1 MRTPHLL
8 AGLTAIALLLCA
20 AWFAFGDHES
30 DAPPIADLV
39 AMTEASFDP
48 ADVTVAEAS
57 ASRDL
62 DSEIGT
68 TDEAMREEVAV
79 DNSATASSQAATE
92 GPVVTVM
99 RIDDGK
105 PVIAPQVEIA
115 WIGVGEGAEKARS
128 LPKRELPPR
137 KSEQPFAFG
146 RKSRTGADGTIQLP
160 PLPEQT
166 MIAARDG
173 NLFAFATIDPGR
185 PSTHMLL
192 AVDETLTIRVLDDQ
206 DRGVAEAPLTIQ
218 RWIPKQGFEEKWSG
232 FTNARGDCVIRHF
245 QFVRAPETKGDRYAV
260 AVTAPQKEPSWLEF
274 QPRPAPTDPITLRL
288 TDTRQ
293 LAVRIVHKSGAP
305 ILASLDVSLRI
316 RRPES
321 ETTGWRGVLP
331 DTFERL
337 DQKKPRGSEPMLFA
351 HAGYGS
357 KLQPFLQIRGERAPR
372 RLPEITLPD
381 ASAAPE
387 GSNPFEVTLMLPD
400 DVVVLAMRTVDAEG
414 APLSMADIP
423 WQLRKQR
430 SAGLSGNL
438 ETLEDGRADFLVPS
452 RTHGSESKKAPEI
465 PDGLPVVLMLR
476 ETLAPE
482 LVLGAETPIG
492 ALQAGERR
500 DLGTIAMAPLPL
512 LCEGR
517 VLDDRGEPRANAPVF
532 VALALDSDR
541 GENWQ
546 EAPHLQKSTNAD
558 GTFAFYA
565 PTPQQAFRVE
575 TRPDHEHFAA
585 MTAPLS
591 PGAHV
596 ELRTT
601 RTGILQ
607 GRVIPPRDLPENAL
621 TLTLV
626 RQPDG
631 SEQKPQRRPSQTPIR
646 RKNGWFWL
654 GGLEA
659 GTYTATVTMRGLAAP
674 LASIDGV
681 RIAPGPN
688 EDARLSPLDL
698 SQSLFRYELRA
709 VGPSGQPLT
718 AIEGPVLWR
727 NRPPNGDP
735 SFTAFRWQNGKATFF
750 LPVPFAELVIVG
762 PGIRST
768 EVAVTPNTR
777 DVVVD
782 PITPFLVELPGV
794 RALAG
799 PTRAIRVSAVFLGE
813 TGLPQGIGGQDQ
825 LQGEGFSFP
834 RNQLG
839 KSGGGWLDAADRTG
853 LVVSQS
859 GKYELTLRLYEGEA
873 RDGSQRAIPLGNWD
887 VDVDGRSLRTLVLP
901 VDLQQVQQAL
911 AQMQP
916 QPNGQAAPQGQQR
929 GQRRR

>member
-8 AGLTAIALLLCA
+8 AGLTAIALMVCVS
-20 AWFAFGDHES
+20 WFAFGDHDD

-48 ADVTVAEAS
+48 ADVSVADAT
-57 ASRDL
+57 ARDL
-62 DSEIGT
+62 DSDTGT
-68 TDEAMREEVAV
+68 TDDAMREEVAI
-79 DNSATASSQAATE
+79 DSGAPATQEVATE
-92 GPVVTVM
+92 GPLVTVM
-99 RIDDGK
+99 RIEDGK
-105 PVIAPQVEIA
+105 PVIAPRVEVA

-128 LPKRELPPR
+128 LPKLELPPR

-146 RKSRTGADGTIQLP
+146 RKSRTSEDGTIQLP
-160 PLPEQT
+160 PLLEQT
-166 MIAARDG
+166 LIAARDG
-173 NLFAFATIDPGR
+173 NLFAFATVDPGKAN
-185 PSTHMLL
+185 THLLL
-192 AVDETLTIRVLDDQ
+192 ALDETVTIRVLDEN
-206 DRGVAEAPLTIQ
+206 DRGVAQAPLTIQ
-218 RWIPKQGFEEKWSG
+218 RGVPKVGFEERWSG
-232 FTNARGDCVIRHF
+232 FTNARGECVIHHF

-260 AVTAPQKEPSWLEF
+260 AVTAPQQQPSWLEF
-274 QPRPAPTDPITLRL
+274 QPRPVPEEPLTLRL
-288 TDTRQ
+288 AGTRQ
-293 LAVRIVHKSGAP
+293 LAVRVAHKSGAP
-305 ILASLDVSLRI
+305 ILASLHVSLWN
-316 RRPES
+316 RRAEAD
-321 ETTGWRGVLP
+321 TAAWRGALP

-337 DQKKPRGSEPMLFA
+337 EHRKPRGSDPILFA

-357 KLQPFLQIRGERAPR
+357 KLQPMLQIPGERAPR
-372 RLPEITLPD
+372 RLPEITLPSAD
-381 ASAAPE
+381 AAPE
-387 GSNPFEVTLMLPD
+387 GTNPFEVTLTLPD
-400 DVVVLAMRTVDAEG
+400 DVIVLALRTIDAEG

-423 WQLRKQR
+423 WQLRKQQ

-438 ETLEDGRADFLVPS
+438 LTLEDGRADFLVTSLIQDYGPS
-452 RTHGSESKKAPEI
+452 KAPPP

-476 ETLAPE
+476 ETLAPD
-482 LVLGAETPIG
+482 LVLGAEKALG
-492 ALQAGERR
+492 ALQRGERR

-512 LCEGR
+512 LCEGS
-517 VLDDRGEPRANAPVF
+517 VVDDRGEPRANAAVF
-532 VALALDSDR
+532 VSLAVSADR

-546 EAPHLQKSTNAD
+546 PAPHLQKSTNAD

-565 PTPQQAFRVE
+565 PTPLQPFRLE
-575 TRPDHEHFAA
+575 TRGDHEHFAA

-591 PGAHV
+591 PGARV

-601 RTGILQ
+601 RTGVLQ

-631 SEQKPQRRPSQTPIR
+631 SEQQPQRRPSQTPIR

-659 GTYTATVTMRGLAAP
+659 GVYTATVTMRGLAAP

-688 EDARLSPLDL
+688 EDSRLSPLDL

-709 VGPSGQPLT
+709 VAPSGQPLT

-768 EVAVTPNTR
+768 EVAVTPSTR
-777 DVVVD
+777 DVVID
-782 PITPFLVELPGV
+782 PITPCLVELPGV

-825 LQGEGFSFP
+825 QKGEGFSFP

-859 GKYELTLRLYEGEA
+859 GKYELTLRIYEGEA

-911 AQMQP
+911 AQLQP

>member
-1 MRTPHLL
+1 
-8 AGLTAIALLLCA
+8 
-20 AWFAFGDHES
+20 
-30 DAPPIADLV
+30 
-39 AMTEASFDP
+39 
-48 ADVTVAEAS
+48 
-57 ASRDL
+57 
-62 DSEIGT
+62 
-68 TDEAMREEVAV
+68 MREEVAI
-79 DNSATASSQAATE
+79 DNGAPATQEVATQ

-99 RIDDGK
+99 RIEDGK
-105 PVIAPQVEIA
+105 PVIAPRVEVA

-128 LPKRELPPR
+128 LPKLELPPR

-146 RKSRTGADGTIQLP
+146 RKSLTSEDGTIQLP
-160 PLPEQT
+160 PLLEQT
-166 MIAARDG
+166 LIAARDG
-173 NLFAFATIDPGR
+173 NLFAFATVDPGQAN
-185 PSTHMLL
+185 THLLL
-192 AVDETLTIRVLDDQ
+192 ALDETVTIRVLDEN
-206 DRGVAEAPLTIQ
+206 DRGVAQAPLTIQ
-218 RWIPKQGFEEKWSG
+218 RGVPKIGFEERWSG
-232 FTNARGDCVIRHF
+232 FTNARGECLVRHF
-245 QFVRAPETKGDRYAV
+245 QFVRAAEKKGERYAV
-260 AVTAPQKEPSWLEF
+260 AVTAPQQQLSWLEF
-274 QPRPAPTDPITLRL
+274 EPRPAPAEPLTLRL
-288 TDTRQ
+288 AGTRQ
-293 LAVRIVHKSGAP
+293 LAVRVVHKSGAP
-305 ILASLDVSLRI
+305 ILAPLQVWLWH
-316 RRPES
+316 RRS
-321 ETTGWRGVLP
+321 EAEAAAWRSALP
-331 DTFERL
+331 DALERL
-337 DQKKPRGSEPMLFA
+337 EQQKPRGSDPMLFA
-351 HAGYGS
+351 HVGYGI
-357 KLQPFLQIRGERAPR
+357 KLQPILSIPGERSPR
-372 RLPEITLPD
+372 RLPEITMPSAD
-381 ASAAPE
+381 AAPE
-387 GSNPFEVTLMLPD
+387 GNNPFEVTLTLPD
-400 DVVVLAMRTVDAEG
+400 DVIVLALRTVDAEG

-423 WQLRKQR
+423 WQLRKQQ

-438 ETLEDGRADFLVPS
+438 LTLEDGRADFLVTSLIQDYGPS
-452 RTHGSESKKAPEI
+452 KAPPP

-476 ETLAPE
+476 ETLAPD
-482 LVLGAETPIG
+482 LVLGAEKALG
-492 ALQAGERR
+492 ALQRGERR

-517 VLDDRGEPRANAPVF
+517 VVDDRGEPRANAAVF
-532 VALALDSDR
+532 VSLAVSADR

-546 EAPHLQKSTNAD
+546 PAPHLQKSTNAD

-565 PTPQQAFRVE
+565 PTPLQPFRLE
-575 TRPDHEHFAA
+575 TRGDNEYFAA
-585 MTAPLS
+585 RTAPLS
-591 PGAHV
+591 PGARI

-601 RTGILQ
+601 RTGVLQ
-607 GRVIPPRDLPENAL
+607 GRVIPPRNLPENAL

-631 SEQKPQRRPSQTPIR
+631 SELKPQRRPSQTPIR

-659 GTYTATVTMRGLAAP
+659 GVYTATVTMRGLAAP

-688 EDARLSPLDL
+688 EDSRLSPLDL

-709 VGPSGQPLT
+709 VAPSGQPLT

-768 EVAVTPNTR
+768 EVAVTPSTR
-777 DVVVD
+777 DVVID
-782 PITPFLVELPGV
+782 PITPCLVELPGV

-825 LQGEGFSFP
+825 MKGEGFSFP

-873 RDGSQRAIPLGNWD
+873 RTGSQRAIPLGNWD

-901 VDLQQVQQAL
+901 VYLQQVQQAL
-911 AQMQP
+911 AQLQP
-916 QPNGQAAPQGQQR
+916 QPAPQGQQR